1 MKWNVQQFAFGSGH
15 LLDGSI
21 GSIISFDLIKRS
33 FRINDAIG
41 QLPTKSVQ
49 PGCPGVCPNS
59 NSRRFSKTPETA
71 GMRHTGCWPAPIDGA
86 NTTRQRN
93 CPGSMGLE
101 DDAINN
107 FRSLADA
114 ANTMKSAPIRA
125 VRPCAQPTPSRRRRS
140 WPMAPTESE
149 FVAINRARPWRSN
162 MNTALLWDTS

>member
-49 PGCPGVCPNS
+49 PGCSGVCPNS

-101 DDAINN
+101 DEAINN
-107 FRSLADA
+107 FRSLAAA
-114 ANTMKSAPIRA
+114 ANTMKSAAPSGRSGL
-125 VRPCAQPTPSRRRRS
+125 VLSRRQAGDEDRGRWRQRS
-140 WPMAPTESE
+140 RNSWQSIAPGRGGR
-149 FVAINRARPWRSN
+149 I
-162 MNTALLWDTS
+162 